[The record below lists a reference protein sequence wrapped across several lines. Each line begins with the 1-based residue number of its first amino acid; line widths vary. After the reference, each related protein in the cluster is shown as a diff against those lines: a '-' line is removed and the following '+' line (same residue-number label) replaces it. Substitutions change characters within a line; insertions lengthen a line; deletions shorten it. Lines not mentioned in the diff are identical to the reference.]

1 MKSDSFK
8 EGLVSIIIPVYN
20 TSAYI
25 DRCLDSVTKQSY
37 NNTEIILVDDGSTD
51 DSREKCLFWAKKDD
65 RIKTITQKNAGV
77 SAARNKGLEIAFG
90 EYIQFMDPDD
100 KIERE
105 MIEKMVSEIDANGA
119 ELAVCA
125 FYNIF
130 PNKTLKASLPRGMI
144 YGKDIIKSI
153 FLPGFFLSCWN
164 KLFKRNL
171 LLDKNGEFI
180 KFDTEIAISEDSL
193 WLSEILTKAE
203 KAVYIDTPFYYW
215 YRRNDSATK
224 GANAY
229 RLDEKAM
236 TEIAAFEKIVA
247 NCRAVSSDVYEAAN
261 KRLFV
266 ILKQKLFAAYRKKD
280 KKLTKEL
287 NTKIKN
293 VLKEYKPSN
302 KVDKIVVIKFKFM
315 RLLYRMNINAEDL
328 ALFSKRP
335 EFVTRDSS
343 MEELKETIK

>member
-37 NNTEIILVDDGSTD
+37 NNIEIILVDDGSTD
-51 DSREKCLFWAKKDD
+51 DSYEKCLSWAKKDD
-65 RIKTITQKNAGV
+65 RIKIITQENGGL
-77 SAARNKGLEIAFG
+77 SAARNAGLDVCKG
-90 EYIQFMDPDD
+90 EYIQFLDSDD
-100 KIERE
+100 KIGQDMIKKMISE
-105 MIEKMVSEIDANGA
+105 IEKNNAD
-119 ELAVCA
+119 LAACA
-125 FYNIF
+125 FYNIYED
-130 PNKTLKASLPRGMI
+130 KTLKGSMKAGI
-144 YGKDIIKSI
+144 IIGNDIVKSM
-153 FLPGFFLSCWN
+153 FSPGFFLSSCN
-164 KLFKRNL
+164 KIFKRNL
-171 LLDKNGEFI
+171 LLSETGQFI
-180 KFDTEIAISEDSL
+180 KFTKGLLSEDSV
-193 WLSEILTKAE
+193 WLSEILPKA
-203 KAVYIDTPFYYW
+203 KRAIYVDIPFYYW
-215 YRRNDSATK
+215 YRRSDSLTR
-224 GANAY
+224 GSGEV
-229 RLDEKAM
+229 RLDERAM
-236 TEIAAFEKIVA
+236 TEITAFEKVA
-247 NCRAVSSDVYEAAN
+247 KNCKEAGDDVYEAAN

-315 RLLYRMNINAEDL
+315 RLLYRMNINAEGF

-343 MEELKETIK
+343 MEELKEKIQ